1 MAERKAI
8 VIHGASG
15 DLAKR
20 KLVPALNALN
30 QNKRLDPDTI
40 IVGSGRTFFSDQAF
54 RNRFNAPEGFRELL
68 YYHQGIQGLK
78 QFIEEKGA
86 FSRIVF
92 FCALPPST
100 YGQTAQEL
108 RAEGFGKEA
117 ALIIEKP
124 FGYDR
129 ASAQVLNT
137 ELTKYFNETQIFRI
151 DHYLAKEAVQ
161 NILVF
166 RFANPVFTPVWNS
179 ECIES
184 IQINAFESEG
194 VADRGAYFD
203 SAGIVRDMIQNHLI
217 QLLCLLTMDVPVSLN
232 AEEIQKKKIS
242 VLKTMQVL
250 SCNRFQYQ
258 GYHDEKGVAPG
269 STTETFAE
277 LKLVINNPRWKGVPV
292 YIRAGKAMNRKGT
305 EIGIRLKPLPNLL
318 FNEKGAVQ
326 PNKIVFLI
334 QPMPGIVLDVA
345 TKIPGKHYQIAQ
357 TPMKFCYRDSFDSN
371 IPEAYQKLLEDA
383 LNNDRTL
390 FVSAKEAEAS
400 WELFG
405 PVLDAGKV
413 EGYEKFALPFTRFS
427 FDWIDF
433 ERYPGACSK

>member
-8 VIHGASG
+8 VILGASG

-137 ELTKYFNETQIFRI
+137 ELTKYFNETQIL
-151 DHYLAKEAVQ
+151 DW
-161 NILVF
+161 
-166 RFANPVFTPVWNS
+166 FT
-179 ECIES
+179 
-184 IQINAFESEG
+184 QI
-194 VADRGAYFD
+194 
-203 SAGIVRDMIQNHLI
+203 
-217 QLLCLLTMDVPVSLN
+217 
-232 AEEIQKKKIS
+232 
-242 VLKTMQVL
+242 
-250 SCNRFQYQ
+250 
-258 GYHDEKGVAPG
+258 
-269 STTETFAE
+269 
-277 LKLVINNPRWKGVPV
+277 
-292 YIRAGKAMNRKGT
+292 
-305 EIGIRLKPLPNLL
+305 
-318 FNEKGAVQ
+318 
-326 PNKIVFLI
+326 
-334 QPMPGIVLDVA
+334 
-345 TKIPGKHYQIAQ
+345 
-357 TPMKFCYRDSFDSN
+357 
-371 IPEAYQKLLEDA
+371 
-383 LNNDRTL
+383 
-390 FVSAKEAEAS
+390 
-400 WELFG
+400 
-405 PVLDAGKV
+405 
-413 EGYEKFALPFTRFS
+413 
-427 FDWIDF
+427 
-433 ERYPGACSK
+433 